1 MRNAADTAPDR
12 AADRFDVQ
20 ALRAI
25 EARAS
30 ARFGDGFELMQR
42 AGQAAWR
49 EVLQRWAHARRI
61 TVVCGPG
68 NNGGDGYVLARHAYE
83 SGREV
88 RVVRATG
95 HAPAGALATRAAQ
108 AYGDGGG
115 SIVEFDGALDGVP
128 DEGHVVVDAVLGIG
142 LTRAPDA
149 VVTALIDAINRC
161 GGPVLA
167 LDVPTGVDADTG
179 ATPGAAVRADAC
191 IEFIAPKAGLRT
203 GAALDCIGALS
214 TARLGLVPGDFEHVQ
229 AVAVALRD
237 VDLHAAWPPR
247 RRDSH
252 KGRHGRVACIGG
264 DRGHGGAILLAAEAA
279 LRAGAGLVDVW
290 TRPEH
295 VAPLLARRPEVMA
308 HGTDAASAAA
318 RTAFDQAD
326 VLALGPGLGRGPWGK
341 EWFDAALASGRRCV
355 LDADALHLLAQGTAP
370 AHSDAPVQNAPPH
383 NWIVTPHP
391 GEAAAL
397 LGCDAADIQAD
408 RLGAARRLAG
418 RYGATVV
425 LKGAGTV
432 VAAPGRTPRLLEAG
446 NPGMAVGGM
455 GDLLTGV
462 IASLYAQGLEAFDAA
477 CTGALLH
484 AMAGDRAAAEDG
496 PRGLLPGDL
505 LPWLRRLANRGDVA
519 WT

>member
-12 AADRFDVQ
+12 AADRFDVR

-30 ARFGDGFELMQR
+30 ARLGDGFELMQR

-49 EVLQRWAHARRI
+49 DVLQRWPHAHRL

-68 NNGGDGYVLARHAYE
+68 NNGGDGYVLARHAGE

-88 RVVRATG
+88 RVVRSTG

-108 AYGDGGG
+108 AYGDRGG
-115 SIVEFDGALDGVP
+115 SIVEFDGALEGAP

-179 ATPGAAVRADAC
+179 ATPGAAVQADAC

-203 GAALDCIGALS
+203 GAALDCTGVLS
-214 TARLGLVPGDFEHVQ
+214 TAPLGLLPGDFEHVQ

-237 VDLHAAWPPR
+237 VDLHTAWPPR

-264 DRGHGGAILLAAEAA
+264 DHGHGGAIMLAAEAA

-295 VAPLLARRPEVMA
+295 VAALLARCPEVMA
-308 HGTDAASAAA
+308 RGTDAASAAGRA
-318 RTAFDQAD
+318 AFDQAD
-326 VLALGPGLGRGPWGK
+326 VLAVGPGLGRGAWGTG
-341 EWFDAALASGRRCV
+341 WFDAALASGRRCV
-355 LDADALHLLAQGTAP
+355 LDADALHLLAQRSAP
-370 AHSDAPVQNAPPH
+370 APAGMPVH
-383 NWIVTPHP
+383 NRIVTPHP

-397 LGCDAADIQAD
+397 LGCGVADIQGD
-408 RLGAARRLAG
+408 RLGAAHRLAG

-462 IASLYAQGLEAFDAA
+462 VASLYAQGLEAFDAA

-484 AMAGDRAAAEDG
+484 AMAGDRAASVDG
-496 PRGLLPGDL
+496 PRGLLPSDL
-505 LPWLRRLANRGDVA
+505 LPWLRRLANRGDAA